1 MNLALGALWYSPVL
15 FYKAWMHE
23 NNFTEEDIKKVN
35 PVKTYS
41 LTVIFSL
48 IICYNLAF
56 FLGDTKTDMMWGL
69 TAGFLAGF
77 GFSALIF
84 AVIALFEMRSWK
96 YILINGG
103 YITIYFSLTGLI
115 LGAWR

>member
-1 MNLALGALWYSPVL
+1 M
-15 FYKAWMHE
+15 
-23 NNFTEEDIKKVN
+23 
-35 PVKTYS
+35 
-41 LTVIFSL
+41 
-48 IICYNLAF
+48 
-56 FLGDTKTDMMWGL
+56 

-84 AVIALFEMRSWK
+84 IIIGLFEMRSWR

-103 YITIYFSLTGLI
+103 YITIYFTLVGLI